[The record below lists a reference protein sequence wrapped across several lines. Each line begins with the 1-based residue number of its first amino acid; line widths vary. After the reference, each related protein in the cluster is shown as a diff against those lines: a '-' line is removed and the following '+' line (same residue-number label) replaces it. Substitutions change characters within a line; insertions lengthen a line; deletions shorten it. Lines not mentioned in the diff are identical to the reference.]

1 MNQYIDGLL
10 VLRRRIDDLIDNEIR
25 NVCRGKGDSE
35 RLKDSLE
42 YVMEDRVL
50 NGRYKADEQKKV

>member
-25 NVCRGKGDSE
+25 NTCRGQGNSE
-35 RLKDSLE
+35 ILKDSLE
-42 YVMEDRVL
+42 YIIEDQVL
-50 NGRYKADEQKKV
+50 NGRYKADEKKKV